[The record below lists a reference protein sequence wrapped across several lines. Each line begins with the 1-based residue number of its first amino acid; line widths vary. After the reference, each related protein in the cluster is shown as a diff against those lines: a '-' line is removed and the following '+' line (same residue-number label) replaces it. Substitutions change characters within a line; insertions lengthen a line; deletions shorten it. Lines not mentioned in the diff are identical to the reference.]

1 MAVAMVLTLI
11 ACGGFGLLVVD
22 TDTGYIHPMD
32 TSHSFLMRGHG
43 EFYLMLS
50 GVLTVATMTQYVA
63 LDSWIACVA
72 YSLLFGFVSTKALI
86 DWAFPLTLQSTRSMH
101 TYRMGAGPPQPL
113 DLFVNRDL
121 HYPFYFLFLVK
132 TLWTMT
138 ALYSRRDRAST
149 WTFAISYTSG
159 LLVPIV
165 ALVVELWQM
174 AHDMDHVLAREV
186 HTSRMVG
193 IVWST
198 LLGMITLAGS
208 IRGREILYL
217 LDGGLSLQAHQND
230 HYNSSSS
237 SSSSSSSRSR
247 SAAKRAYA
255 TRSWELTVAKF
266 VKYYYA
272 PPSSMDS
279 TPTTATAAA
288 AGGWSSKVPEHVT
301 PCPGSYGYLSAMTW
315 VLFAGLLWT
324 GIALYFQTTA
334 LDADVLFPG
343 VLLLLLLAMDTTS
356 LSWWGGWM
364 QQPRPTAMDVWAT
377 CVSLWWY
384 ASLFYHVFVLH
395 YDVRHL
401 GVEALTIEMQHRRV
415 MMPYSVFGW
424 DSNISWWSNASCF
437 VPLLNL
443 LLALIP
449 LPGLL
454 VVLSPRLLQ
463 QAHEDVLFILGVVNL
478 AALIGA
484 AVDCVRYLAVL
495 SAVLCVYRSYALVA
509 QAQRTNP
516 NSGSHSSNNSFT
528 AAMATAATSF
538 GGSVGPRL
546 MQQRD
551 RYL

>member
-1 MAVAMVLTLI
+1 MCVYSASMAVSMVLTLV
-11 ACGGFGLLVVD
+11 AGGGFGILVFD
-22 TDTGYIHPMD
+22 SDTGYIHPMD

-43 EFYLMLS
+43 EFYLILS

-63 LDSWIACVA
+63 LDSWVACLL

-86 DWAFPLTLQSTRSMH
+86 DWAFPLTLQRATTMYQTTHGR
-101 TYRMGAGPPQPL
+101 QPL
-113 DLFVNRDL
+113 DLLVNRDL
-121 HYPFYFLFLVK
+121 HYPFYFLLTVK

-138 ALYSRRDRAST
+138 ALYSRRDRASS
-149 WTFAISYTSG
+149 WTFAVSYTSG

-165 ALVVELWQM
+165 ALIVEVWRLRR
-174 AHDMDHVLAREV
+174 ATDHVLAREI

-198 LLGMITLAGS
+198 LMGMITLAGS

-217 LDGGLSLQAHQND
+217 LDGGLSLQAHQHD
-230 HYNSSSS
+230 HYNA
-237 SSSSSSSRSR
+237 SSRAR
-247 SAAKRAYA
+247 SAAMAKKAS

-272 PPSSMDS
+272 PPSSS
-279 TPTTATAAA
+279 SSSAETATAKATWW
-288 AGGWSSKVPEHVT
+288 GTKLPEHVT
-301 PCPGSYGYLSAMTW
+301 PCPGSFGYVSAMTLV
-315 VLFAGLLWT
+315 VLAGLLWT
-324 GIALYFQTTA
+324 SAALYFQTTA
-334 LDADVLFPG
+334 LDADVLLPG
-343 VLLLLLLAMDTTS
+343 VLLLLLLAMDAAS
-356 LSWWGGWM
+356 LSTGVGAVLGWY
-364 QQPRPTAMDVWAT
+364 RPTAMDLWAV

-384 ASLFYHVFVLH
+384 TSLFYHVFVMH

-401 GVEALTIEMQHRRV
+401 GVDALTVEMQHRRV

-437 VPLLNL
+437 IPLLNL
-443 LLALIP
+443 GLALIP
-449 LPGLL
+449 LPGLI
-454 VVLSPRLLQ
+454 VVLSPRLVH

-484 AVDCVRYLAVL
+484 AVDCVRYLAIL

-509 QAQRTNP
+509 QAQRNNP
-516 NSGSHSSNNSFT
+516 HYGSNANGNSFT

-538 GGSVGPRL
+538 GGSMGPRL

>member
-1 MAVAMVLTLI
+1 MTVTMVLTLI
-11 ACGGFGLLVVD
+11 ACGGFGLLVFD

-43 EFYLMLS
+43 EFYLILS
-50 GVLTVATMTQYVA
+50 GVLTIATMTQYVA
-63 LDSWIACVA
+63 LDSWIACFV

-86 DWAFPLTLQSTRSMH
+86 DWAFPLTLQSTHPMH
-101 TYRMGAGPPQPL
+101 TYRMGAGPPQHL
-113 DLFVNRDL
+113 DLLVNRDL
-121 HYPFYFLFLVK
+121 QYPFYFLFLVK

-149 WTFAISYTSG
+149 WTFTVSFTGG

-165 ALVVELWQM
+165 ALISEVWQM
-174 AHDMDHVLAREV
+174 RTDMDHVLAREV

-198 LLGMITLAGS
+198 LMGMITLAGS

-237 SSSSSSSRSR
+237 SSRSTR
-247 SAAKRAYA
+247 SAAKRSSSSYA

-272 PPSSMDS
+272 PPSSMD
-279 TPTTATAAA
+279 TTTAAA
-288 AGGWSSKVPEHVT
+288 AGARTTGWWSKLPEHVT
-301 PCPGSYGYLSAMTW
+301 PCPGSYGYLSAMTL

-324 GIALYFQTTA
+324 GIALYFHTTA

-356 LSWWGGWM
+356 LSWWGGGWLTSH
-364 QQPRPTAMDVWAT
+364 RPTAIDVWAA

-437 VPLLNL
+437 IPLLNL
-443 LLALIP
+443 GLALIP

-454 VVLSPRLLQ
+454 VVLSPRLIQ

-484 AVDCVRYLAVL
+484 AVDCVRYLAIL

-509 QAQRTNP
+509 QAQR
-516 NSGSHSSNNSFT
+516 GSSRANHSSGNSFT